1 MIRIDPHGRRAADPG
16 DGAPRRVALL
26 GVMVALA
33 ACVEAAPQQDT
44 PAAPRPIAWERVEA
58 FDGQSYRTLSGIVGA
73 IQHAPL
79 SFEVGGQIREIRV
92 ETGDHFAAGDVLAV
106 LDDRTYRL
114 ALDERRAA
122 LAEARAWLTEAS
134 ATFDRQRELHENG
147 WVARAAYDQALA
159 ALESARSRVETAA
172 SRVAIAE
179 DQVSDTALTAPYAG
193 TVAVRLAEPSQQVA
207 PGQTVMEIQGNGG
220 GMEVAAA
227 VPETLVDRLTVGTR
241 HRVTLPSRAGQTID
255 AILTEIGSEATAAN
269 AFPVMLTL
277 LDAPADLR
285 AGLTAEVTFALGD
298 RQVASALIPVTA
310 FLPGPDGRQLAYVF
324 DPDSGT
330 VRQRAITVV
339 DIVGDR
345 ALVGEGLDPGAV
357 VASRGVA
364 FLSDGQP
371 VTLLGDGAVR
381 FNP

>member
-1 MIRIDPHGRRAADPG
+1 MIRIDPRGQRGADPRG
-16 DGAPRRVALL
+16 GPSRRVAPF
-26 GVMVALA
+26 VAMVALA
-33 ACVEAAPQQDT
+33 ACVEAAPQEDT
-44 PAAPRPIAWERVEA
+44 RIEPRPIAWETVTA

-122 LAEARAWLTEAS
+122 LAEARARLTEAS
-134 ATFDRQRELHENG
+134 ASFDRQRELYQSG

-159 ALESARSRVETAA
+159 ALQSARSRLETAS

-179 DQVSDTALTAPYAG
+179 DQVSDTVLTAPYAG
-193 TVAVRLAEPSQQVA
+193 TVAVRLAEPSQQVG

-220 GMEVAAA
+220 GMEVAVA
-227 VPETLVDRLTVGTR
+227 VPETLVDRLAPGTR

-269 AFPVMLTL
+269 AFPVTLTL
-277 LDAPADLR
+277 VDAPGDLR

-298 RQVASALIPVTA
+298 RGVASAVIPVTA

-324 DPDSGT
+324 DADSGT

-345 ALVGEGLDPGAV
+345 AMVGEGLDPGAV

-371 VTLLGDGAVR
+371 VTLLGQGAVR